1 MKTLAKQM
9 IIEREQRLYDRMNR
23 TLRMYQR
30 DSLPMDLVLERE
42 NRYRNQFKGYLQSM
56 NDLELI
62 TSQEYVDYFN
72 VYCSNIDKMMGRN

>member
-1 MKTLAKQM
+1 M